1 MQDRPYIVVLGNEKG
16 GSGKST
22 TAMHLF
28 VSLARQGHRIG
39 AIDLDSRQQSFF
51 RYLDNRN
58 AYTQRT
64 GASLVMP
71 QLAAVEP
78 SKAALRTEAADEDRA
93 NLAEAIRWL
102 GESCGFIII
111 DTPGAVTPLSEAAH
125 AAADTLLTPMN
136 DSLIDFDLL
145 GRIDPG
151 TGNVLGPSIYSE
163 LVWKCRQR
171 RAAAGR
177 QPTDWVVMR
186 NRIATLDSRNRRR
199 VTGAMQALSD
209 RIGFRVV
216 PGFSERVIFRELF
229 LNGLTLMD
237 LKEGGQITMTLSHV
251 AARQEVREMIK
262 ALALPGTD
270 AAARGD

>member
-1 MQDRPYIVVLGNEKG
+1 
-16 GSGKST
+16 
-22 TAMHLF
+22 
-28 VSLARQGHRIG
+28 
-39 AIDLDSRQQSFF
+39 
-51 RYLDNRN
+51 
-58 AYTQRT
+58 
-64 GASLVMP
+64 
-71 QLAAVEP
+71 
-78 SKAALRTEAADEDRA
+78 
-93 NLAEAIRWL
+93 
-102 GESCGFIII
+102 
-111 DTPGAVTPLSEAAH
+111 
-125 AAADTLLTPMN
+125 
-136 DSLIDFDLL
+136 
-145 GRIDPG
+145 
-151 TGNVLGPSIYSE
+151 